1 MKPRRGEAIY
11 LILDDHRIAQRGRK
25 MAGVSVASRNRC
37 LQRAPGVWEPLAD
50 LGPAR
55 LKCAGRNVRMPRS
68 RGTAKLRNAADD
80 GELARIGRVRVVF
93 SKRSRDRWKNV
104 VVFATNETDLDA
116 RAIVS
121 IDERRWRIEVLFKE
135 LEGDLGLGD
144 YQVLSHRGIVHHL
157 HVCGRVHRM
166 LTHPGMDA
174 VGAQARKANT
184 EVALPSLSHRLAALR
199 AALRHDQLERLLRH
213 ENDHRLRR
221 KLENY
226 LLAA

>member
-1 MKPRRGEAIY
+1 M
-11 LILDDHRIAQRGRK
+11 
-25 MAGVSVASRNRC
+25 
-37 LQRAPGVWEPLAD
+37 
-50 LGPAR
+50 
-55 LKCAGRNVRMPRS
+55 
-68 RGTAKLRNAADD
+68 
-80 GELARIGRVRVVF
+80 
-93 SKRSRDRWKNV
+93 
-104 VVFATNETDLDA
+104 
-116 RAIVS
+116 
-121 IDERRWRIEVLFKE
+121 FKE

-144 YQVLSHRGIVHHL
+144 YPVLSHRGIVHHL